1 MNNFFVHKIN
11 VVLEL
16 EYCPATLSSIISNIS
31 KPLYESQIKKIIKSI
46 AEGLKYIHQNDI
58 IQRVKFSFQ

>member
-16 EYCPATLSSIISNIS
+16 EFCSTTLSSIISNIS
-31 KPLYESQIKKIIKSI
+31 KPFYVSQIKKIIKSI
-46 AEGLKYIHQNDI
+46 AEGLKFIHQNDV
-58 IQRVKFSFQ
+58 IQRVILI